1 MLACVLSLIAYSK
14 CLLIGLK
21 KWFLVE
27 KALYEHVDVLLP
39 LAINGIADGAV
50 RRWKGC
56 KELLEHLILV
66 ESIFHPRVN
75 SFDMPGE
82 ALNVCPRILNA
93 SVFRHLIC
101 GKLAEILS
109 AYGGPLFIISL

>member
-1 MLACVLSLIAYSK
+1 MLCTLKLAAYSE
-14 CLLIGLK
+14 CSLVSLK
-21 KWFLVE
+21 KGFFLE
-27 KALYEHVDVLLP
+27 EALHEYINVFLT
-39 LAINGIADGAV
+39 LAVNGISDGIV
-50 RRWKGC
+50 RRWKGS
-56 KELLEHLILV
+56 KELLKHLTLV

>member
-1 MLACVLSLIAYSK
+1 VLSLIAYSK

-39 LAINGIADGAV
+39 LAINGIADDAV

-75 SFDMPGE
+75 SFDMSNE
-82 ALNVCPRILNA
+82 ALHLGLGVLDG
-93 SVFRHLIC
+93 SVFGHAVVDQFL
-101 GKLAEILS
+101 
-109 AYGGPLFIISL
+109 